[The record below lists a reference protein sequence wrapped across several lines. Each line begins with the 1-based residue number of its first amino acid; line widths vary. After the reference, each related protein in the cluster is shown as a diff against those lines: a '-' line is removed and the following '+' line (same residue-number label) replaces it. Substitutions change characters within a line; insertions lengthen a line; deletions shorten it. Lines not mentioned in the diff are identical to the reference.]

1 MGLVASLDADFTQY
15 FSRIILMK
23 RGSEMS
29 TEIAGVIE
37 QALLA
42 YF

>member
-1 MGLVASLDADFTQY
+1 MGIVASMDSDFTSY

-23 RGSEMS
+23 KGSEMS

-37 QALLA
+37 
-42 YF
+42 